1 MGFWPPQSS
10 TFIQNRVPPF
20 LVSSRPL
27 FHKRPKARPGYQR
40 DTKAWCSKLELSVK
54 PGNRSKEGMLVE
66 NEVQKVL
73 EGRWSSHSKVPLLPL
88 ALGEGTPLPFQMRM
102 TEI

>member
-1 MGFWPPQSS
+1 M
-10 TFIQNRVPPF
+10 
-20 LVSSRPL
+20 
-27 FHKRPKARPGYQR
+27 
-40 DTKAWCSKLELSVK
+40 AWCSKLELSVK
-54 PGNRSKEGMLVE
+54 PGDRSKGGMLVE